1 MALTERSTID
11 KIEVLEN
18 GIIQVR
24 QANIVERDGVEIAKT
39 YHRWTLAP
47 GQDLTGQEQRVV
59 NVANAVWTEE
69 IVSAYQTLIN
79 SQAPVEEQLNT
90 TAPTE

>member
-24 QANIVERDGVEIAKT
+24 RADIVERDGVEIAKS
-39 YHRWTLAP
+39 YHRWTLSP
-47 GQDLTGQEQRVV
+47 GQDLTGQEQRVID
-59 NVANAVWTEE
+59 VANAVWTQEV
-69 IVSAYQTLIN
+69 IAAYQQIIG
-79 SQAPVEEQLNT
+79 
-90 TAPTE
+90 

>member
-24 QANIVERDGVEIAKT
+24 RADIVERDGVEIAKS
-39 YHRWTLAP
+39 YHRWTLTP

-59 NVANAVWTEE
+59 DVANAVWTQEV
-69 IVSAYQTLIN
+69 IVAYQASL
-79 SQAPVEEQLNT
+79 PVIESE
-90 TAPTE
+90 

>member
-24 QANIVERDGVEIAKT
+24 RADIVEHDGVEIAKS
-39 YHRWTLAP
+39 YHRWTLSP

-59 NVANAVWTEE
+59 DVANAVWTAE
-69 IVSAYQTLIN
+69 VVAAYN
-79 SQAPVEEQLNT
+79 SSLPQE
-90 TAPTE
+90 

>member
-24 QANIVERDGVEIAKT
+24 RADIVERDGVEIAKS
-39 YHRWTLAP
+39 YHRWSLTP

-59 NVANAVWTEE
+59 DVANAVWTQEV
-69 IVSAYQTLIN
+69 IAAYQQNLG
-79 SQAPVEEQLNT
+79 
-90 TAPTE
+90 

>member
-1 MALTERSTID
+1 MALTERSTVD

-39 YHRWTLAP
+39 YHRWTLTP

-59 NVANAVWTEE
+59 AVANAVWTAE
-69 IVSAYQTLIN
+69 VVAAYAATIQ
-79 SQAPVEEQLNT
+79 
-90 TAPTE
+90 

>member
-24 QANIVERDGVEIAKT
+24 RADIVERDGLEIAKS
-39 YHRWTLAP
+39 YHRWTLTP
-47 GQDLTGQEQRVV
+47 GQDLTGQEQRVID
-59 NVANAVWTEE
+59 VAAAVWTAEVVATYTAN
-69 IVSAYQTLIN
+69 I
-79 SQAPVEEQLNT
+79 SQAT
-90 TAPTE
+90 

>member
-24 QANIVERDGVEIAKT
+24 RADIVERDGVEIAKS
-39 YHRWTLAP
+39 YHRWTLTP
-47 GQDLTGQEQRVV
+47 GQDLTGQEQRVID
-59 NVANAVWTEE
+59 VANAVWTAEVVATYTAN
-69 IVSAYQTLIN
+69 I
-79 SQAPVEEQLNT
+79 SQAT
-90 TAPTE
+90 

>member
-24 QANIVERDGVEIAKT
+24 RADIVERDGVEIAKS
-39 YHRWTLAP
+39 YHRWTLTP
-47 GQDLTGQEQRVV
+47 GQDLTGQEQRVID
-59 NVANAVWTEE
+59 VASAVWTAE
-69 IVSAYQTLIN
+69 VVAAYASVIQQT
-79 SQAPVEEQLNT
+79 E
-90 TAPTE
+90 

>member
-24 QANIVERDGVEIAKT
+24 RADIVERDGVEIAKS
-39 YHRWTLAP
+39 YHRWTLTP
-47 GQDLTGQEQRVV
+47 GQELTGQEQRVID
-59 NVANAVWTEE
+59 VANAVWTAEV
-69 IVSAYQTLIN
+69 IAAYISATQQT
-79 SQAPVEEQLNT
+79 E
-90 TAPTE
+90 

>member
-24 QANIVERDGVEIAKT
+24 RADIVERDGIEIAKS
-39 YHRWTLAP
+39 YHRWSLTP
-47 GQDLTGQEQRVV
+47 GQDLTGQEQRVIV
-59 NVANAVWTEE
+59 VANAVWTLEV
-69 IVSAYQTLIN
+69 IAAYQQIIG
-79 SQAPVEEQLNT
+79 
-90 TAPTE
+90 